1 MRRLKLQEDGAID
14 LHDNNNEVGVANDSI
29 DDIAQASTISD
40 ATDISIDELCKE
52 DNTDVHKAKQSCSI
66 FSKNKCC
73 KVFIVFLMSCIVFS
87 TYVLLELPVGM
98 AKTIIE
104 V

>member
-14 LHDNNNEVGVANDSI
+14 LHDNNEVGVANDSI
-29 DDIAQASTISD
+29 DIAQASTNSD
-40 ATDISIDELCKE
+40 ATDINIDELCKE
-52 DNTDVHKAKQSCSI
+52 DNTDVHIAKESRSI
-66 FSKNKCC
+66 FSRNKCF
-73 KVFIVFLMSCIVFS
+73 KVFIVFLMCSIVFS